1 MNHNTDRLA
10 QGGGV
15 APAQPVHWRVIVAAV
30 AGNAFEVYDFVIYAY
45 FAVYIGQTFFPITGE
60 YGSLLV
66 ATATFGVGFFTRP
79 LGALLIGSYADRV
92 GRKPAMILTVSL
104 ITLGTMGIALTPSYA
119 SIGMIAPVIVVCCR
133 LLQGI
138 ALGGEI
144 GPATSL
150 LIESAPADKRG
161 RYACWQIASQGIAV
175 TTGGLIGVIITLT
188 MSPENLQSYGW
199 RIPFIFSLLM
209 VPLTIYIRRNVPET
223 LHAEDKKEDKTVDML
238 KGMWRDHRRFL
249 LIGLCIMIVVNV
261 TSQLINYM
269 TSYAIK
275 TLHLDPS
282 IAQTSILIAG
292 LVSFF
297 GALAAGRLSDKYGR
311 KKVLILPVIV
321 LCIVVVPLF
330 SWLHEAPD
338 ATRLLTVTFVISAMI
353 VFPTT
358 AVLVI
363 VPEILPAGYRS
374 TGTSLIYA
382 LGSALFGGTTHF
394 ILTALLAWTNHPV
407 APAYYVLFA
416 AAVSLC
422 AMSLLPETRDLGV
435 TVNKTQQK
443 RVASLPL
450 AKRE

>member
-1 MNHNTDRLA
+1 MSHNTESLA
-10 QGGGV
+10 RSGAAV
-15 APAQPVHWRVIVAAV
+15 PTQPVHWRVIVAAV

-45 FAVYIGQTFFPITGE
+45 FAVYIGQTFFPVSGD

-104 ITLGTMGIALTPSYA
+104 ITIGTMGIALTPGYA
-119 SIGMIAPVIVVCCR
+119 SIGIVAPVIVVFCR
-133 LLQGI
+133 LLQGV

-175 TTGGLIGVIITLT
+175 TTGGIIGVILTLS
-188 MSPENLQSYGW
+188 MSLENLQSWGW

-223 LHAEDKKEDKTVDML
+223 LHAEDKKEESTVQIL

-249 LIGLCIMIVVNV
+249 LIGLGIMLVVNV

-297 GALAAGRLSDKYGR
+297 GALTAGRLCDKYGR

-321 LCIVVVPLF
+321 LCFVIVPLF
-330 SWLHEAPD
+330 SWLHDAPD
-338 ATRLLTVTFVISAMI
+338 AARLLTVTFVISTLI
-353 VFPTT
+353 TFPTT

-363 VPEILPAGYRS
+363 VPEILPTGYRS

-382 LGSALFGGTTHF
+382 LGSALFGGSTHF

-422 AMSLLPETRDLGV
+422 VMSLLPETRHH
-435 TVNKTQQK
+435 
-443 RVASLPL
+443 RVSESRTPP
-450 AKRE
+450 KSVISE